1 MTAPDPGEG
10 VAEPAPAGS
19 GPPRSGRLARAR
31 GGNWP
36 CDDDVCTRP
45 AQSAS
50 PIRGRAGG
58 RAAGGESIVP
68 CRSRGRRRARPA
80 YTRPV
85 DGFDQGEDGGG
96 ARVGPERSVPKQV
109 ITDQRTDLA
118 AEQEEARARRRDARY
133 GRCGSVQFRPQS
145 AEPQAAAR
153 REGWRPGICFESTV
167 RRYGRGASWSH
178 QPGKGGLS
186 GGLSAPSEAARV
198 HPRSRQAAQP
208 VHGWSETAPR
218 PSHEIAQPSWRC
230 GTIWSGDFH
239 RSCSSLSAQSMRYWP
254 LLLSKYRTKAG
265 YHFLSR

>member
-167 RRYGRGASWSH
+167 RARRIVVTPTGKGGPLERGASLRRRRL
-178 QPGKGGLS
+178 PGCILGQDKRRSQCTAGLRRPR
-186 GGLSAPSEAARV
+186 GHLT
-198 HPRSRQAAQP
+198 RSRSRRGAAGLFGRATSTGHARP
-208 VHGWSETAPR
+208 CR
-218 PSHEIAQPSWRC
+218 PSR
-230 GTIWSGDFH
+230 
-239 RSCSSLSAQSMRYWP
+239 
-254 LLLSKYRTKAG
+254 
-265 YHFLSR
+265 